1 MFTVIGRMWRKKA
14 IMSIV
19 VETDSPLPRPKDVR
33 GVITKEHIADSVA
46 DSIKP
51 YADGGGML

>member
-1 MFTVIGRMWRKKA
+1 V
-14 IMSIV
+14 
-19 VETDSPLPRPKDVR
+19 PRPKDVR

-51 YADGGGML
+51 YANGGGML

>member
-1 MFTVIGRMWRKKA
+1 V
-14 IMSIV
+14 MSIV
-19 VETDSPLPRPKDVR
+19 VETDTGLPRPKDGR

-51 YADGGGML
+51 YAEGGGML